1 MNLQRTRKRICFI
14 VNPVSGVGKKGYLP
28 TYIDKYLDHRRF
40 EYVIWHTK
48 APRHAT
54 ELARKA
60 VQEGFPIVVAVG
72 GDGSVNEVSDG
83 LLGSDTTL
91 GILPLGSGNA
101 FATHLG
107 ISRRLAKAFEVINEG
122 NKLLSDVGY
131 VDFGGSKKRLF
142 VATSGLGFA
151 AYVAYQIK
159 GSKIRGF
166 LAYLTLALKSAFLY
180 KSKTY
185 RIQLDQ
191 SNTWIERKCYVVE
204 VSNNKYYG
212 YGTAIAPL
220 ADIEDGLLNLTL
232 ILDRPRWQ
240 YFASLWRMFN
250 LTIHKADFIEHY
262 TARNITIEAPHST
275 PLHRDGEGEFSSA
288 TTLYYSIKSK
298 ILRVLVP

>member
-1 MNLQRTRKRICFI
+1 MQKERICFI
-14 VNPVSGVGKKGYLP
+14 VNPVSGVGKKGYLK
-28 TYIDKYLDHRRF
+28 TYIDRYLDHRRF
-40 EYVIWHTK
+40 EYVIRHTK

-60 VQEGFPIVVAVG
+60 VQEGFHIVVAVG
-72 GDGSVNEVSDG
+72 GDGSVNEVSEG
-83 LLGSDTTL
+83 LLGSNVVL

-131 VDFGGSKKRLF
+131 VNFGGSHSRLF

-151 AYVAYQIK
+151 AYIAYQIK
-159 GSKIRGF
+159 GSAIRGF
-166 LAYLTLALKSAFLY
+166 WAYLLLAVKTAFLY

-185 RIQLDQ
+185 RIQMDDDGR
-191 SNTWIERKCYVVE
+191 WIERKCYVVE
-204 VSNNKYYG
+204 ISNNKYYG
-212 YGTAIAPL
+212 YGAAIAPL

-240 YFASLWRMFN
+240 YIVSLWRMFN
-250 LTIHKADFIEHY
+250 LTLHKAEFIEHY
-262 TARNITIEAPHST
+262 TARTITVQAPHST
-275 PLHRDGEGEFSSA
+275 PIHRDGEGEFSSA
-288 TTLYYSIKSK
+288 TTLYYTLKNRLLK
-298 ILRVLVP
+298 VLVP